1 MAVWCRGDVN
11 KCGGTGKRDQDTQLT
26 HSTANDVPY
35 RFRRSTVSRLRAL
48 HGVFGELVR
57 ASIVACDPSHEDVPL
72 LYGWK
77 ADSEEAAQPWKDLD
91 ARLGTAL
98 EWIDSCVAEWGADMV
113 FSLV

>member
-1 MAVWCRGDVN
+1 M
-11 KCGGTGKRDQDTQLT
+11 
-26 HSTANDVPY
+26 
-35 RFRRSTVSRLRAL
+35 SRLRAL

-77 ADSEEAAQPWKDLD
+77 PDSEEAAQPWKDLD

>member
-1 MAVWCRGDVN
+1 MSTRTEAH
-11 KCGGTGKRDQDTQLT
+11 KDTQLT
-26 HSTANDVPY
+26 HSAANDVPF